1 MSSSVIG
8 ALRVT
13 LGLDS
18 AEFTRGTKKA
28 EAQAKGL
35 QKSMSGLGSS
45 IKGYGAAL
53 LGGGIVAGLS
63 AVAAN
68 AFEMGSALTES
79 AAKVGVTV
87 EALQEL
93 RHVATQ
99 NGVAVET
106 MEGSLNKM
114 TRTLGEL
121 QMRNPAVAKTFKQL
135 GLSAQE
141 MIGLTPT
148 ESFTKIAGALNKIE
162 DETQRAA
169 LGNKI
174 FGRSYAELKPIIDLG
189 ADGIR
194 RAADEKRKDGVIS
207 TEQAKK
213 LDDLADG
220 WERLKGKLGTAAA
233 QFIANRTAAVDAS
246 EGLDRMGDS
255 ISLLIA
261 DFEKLFGWM
270 DRLVTKFH
278 EMQRALAVRV
288 RDSALTSWIP
298 GASEDAQKKIN
309 VLDDVIRKRKGEAP
323 GFNNRSR
330 KLPSFGK
337 SKSNAKGSNF
347 AGSGLDAILGL
358 TGFGEMAPGK
368 GTGADISSLFDEA
381 EKRVEDFGETWQ
393 DATERGIDANEEF
406 KRSAQDTL
414 RDVTASLSNFAS
426 SIKSG
431 DFFSIFDS
439 VLGVLSSVGQATG
452 GFKLGPLK
460 FPGASGS
467 GSIPGFANGGAMKL
481 GGFGG
486 IDRNVIS
493 MNGRPLLRASRG
505 ETLQIKPQHDGG
517 PAGGVVRIMV
527 QANDYFDARVSS
539 QAGRVVAA
547 SAQPIAGLG
556 SNMAQRSLAQ
566 RGSRRLA

>member
-28 EAQAKGL
+28 QAQATAM
-35 QKSMSGLGSS
+35 QKSMSGLTSG
-45 IKGYGAAL
+45 IKTYGAAL
-53 LGGGIVAGLS
+53 IGGGIVAGLGAIAS
-63 AVAAN
+63 N
-68 AFEMGSALTES
+68 AFEMGSALSE
-79 AAKVGVTV
+79 AASKVGVTV
-87 EALQEL
+87 EALQEM
-93 RHVATQ
+93 RYVAEQ
-99 NGVAVET
+99 NGVAVDT

-114 TRTLGEL
+114 TKTLGEL
-121 QMRNPAVAKTFKQL
+121 QLQNPAVAKTFKQL
-135 GLSAQE
+135 GLSARE
-141 MIGLTPT
+141 MVGLTPT
-148 ESFTKIAGALNKIE
+148 ESFTKIADALGKIE

-189 ADGIR
+189 AEGIR
-194 RAADEKRKDGVIS
+194 SAAEEKRKDGVIS

-233 QFIANRTAAVDAS
+233 QFIANRTASADAS

-255 ISLLIA
+255 VAALTQ

-298 GASEDAQKKIN
+298 GASDDAQKKIN
-309 VLDDVIRKRKGEAP
+309 ILDDVIRKRNGSAP

-330 KLPSFGK
+330 KLPGVGNKRSG
-337 SKSNAKGSNF
+337 ANF
-347 AGSGLDAILGL
+347 AGGGLNAVLGL
-358 TGFGEMAPGK
+358 TGFGDMDAGA
-368 GTGADISSLFDEA
+368 GTGIDIKNLFDKAEA
-381 EKRVEDFGETWQ
+381 EVADFGEKWE
-393 DATERGIDANEEF
+393 DATDKGIDSNAEF
-406 KRSAQDTL
+406 KRSTEDTL
-414 RDVTASLSNFAS
+414 RDVSSSLSSFAN

-439 VLGVLSSVGQATG
+439 VIGLLGSIGQATG
-452 GFKLGPLK
+452 GFNLGPLQ
-460 FPGASGS
+460 FPGASGSS

-481 GGFGG
+481 GGIGG

-505 ETLQIKPQHDGG
+505 ETLQIKPQNDGG
-517 PAGGVVRIMV
+517 ASGGVVRVMV
-527 QANDYFDARVSS
+527 ETNDYLDTRIVG
-539 QAGRVVAA
+539 QASRVVLA
-547 SAQPIAGLG
+547 SAEPIASLG
-556 SNMAQRSLAQ
+556 SNMAQRNMMK